1 MSMPT
6 KYTIHYDDIGES
18 LANIELLSYKLCFL
32 YFNVMGSIAV
42 PAPIMYA
49 KKLCNLVAEKN
60 LEDFE
65 DGPIDE
71 PINIHEHFSII
82 QNNCPSLYF
91 I

>member
-6 KYTIHYDDIGES
+6 KYTIHYDDIGET
-18 LANIELLSYKLCFL
+18 LGKFELLSYKLCYL
-32 YFNVMGSIAV
+32 YFNVMGPIAV

-65 DGPIDE
+65 DGPINE
-71 PINIHEHFSII
+71 PINIHENFSITK
-82 QNNCPSLYF
+82 NSCPSLYF